1 MSIKLPP
8 FTDGI
13 NVSVKE
19 LLEYRGRSALLDLSS
34 NSQIKSHM
42 AGTLVAKTKGRGME
56 FDEARHYQIGDDI
69 RAIDWRVTARTGK
82 THTKIYREERERPV
96 ILLVDLNHQQYF
108 GSQLLLKSVQM
119 CHLAALLA
127 WSAVG
132 NGDRVGA
139 LLFNDFEHRELK
151 PRNRHHGALAVVE
164 YLAKIHNQGLDYF
177 KQNKTKPLA
186 FEQACLRLRRVVK
199 PGSLIFVLSDFT
211 NLSDKAIKQLQ
222 LLSKHNEIIGCNV
235 TDPLEVALPDKL
247 QGTLAVTDGQN
258 RSEFVINKQRREQYV
273 KQGEQAQSL
282 RSTILKKLNISLLSF
297 SAHLP
302 LLDQLGNKSVNS
314 KVNSEQAFNE

>member
-8 FTDGI
+8 FADGI
-13 NVSVKE
+13 NVSLKE
-19 LLEYRGRSALLDLSS
+19 LLEYRGRSALLDMSS

-69 RAIDWRVTARTGK
+69 RSIDWRVTARTGK

-119 CHLAALLA
+119 CHLASLLA
-127 WSAVG
+127 WSAVS

-151 PRNRHHGALAVVE
+151 PRNRHHGALAVGE
-164 YLAKIHNQGLDYF
+164 YLAKIHNQGLAHF
-177 KQNKTKPLA
+177 KNNEKKPLA
-186 FEQACLRLRRVVK
+186 FEKACLRLRHVAK

-211 NLSDKAIKQLQ
+211 DLTDKAIKQLQ
-222 LLSKHNEIIGCNV
+222 LLSKHNEIIGCKV
-235 TDPLEVALPDKL
+235 TDPLELALPENI
-247 QGTLAVTDGQN
+247 QGTLAVTDGQS
-258 RSEFVINKQRREQYV
+258 RSEFMLNKQRRSQYIEQ
-273 KQGEQAQSL
+273 GRQAKERQD
-282 RSTILKKLNISLLSF
+282 TILKKLKISLLTF

-302 LLDQLGNKSVNS
+302 LLDQLGNRNGR
-314 KVNSEQAFNE
+314 NNEEA

>member
-13 NVSVKE
+13 NVSIKE

-42 AGTLVAKTKGRGME
+42 TGTLVAKTKGRGME

-119 CHLAALLA
+119 CHLASLIA

-151 PRNRHHGALAVVE
+151 PRNRHHGALAIVE

-177 KQNKTKPLA
+177 KNNKTKPLA

-199 PGSLIFVLSDFT
+199 PGSLIFILSDFT
-211 NLSDKAIKQLQ
+211 NLSNKAVKQLQ

-235 TDPLEVALPDKL
+235 TDPLDISLPEQL
-247 QGTLAVTDGQN
+247 QGTLAVTDGHN
-258 RSEFVINKQRREQYV
+258 RSEFILNKERRKQYIA
-273 KQGEQAQSL
+273 QGQQTQSL
-282 RSTILKKLNISLLSF
+282 RSTILKKLNISLLTF

-302 LLDQLGNKSVNS
+302 LLDQLNNKTMNS
-314 KVNSEQAFNE
+314 QNSNKEMFNE